1 MYREMR
7 SIEIIKQHRKEKEKS
22 PILNTLPLGDKA
34 MTTSKRPETP
44 LTSDSTDSLYL
55 WWYQPWG
62 EAIGSAVKI
71 QGVWLETCNDVAR
84 HELEFLSTM
93 ATSCNKL
100 TNCMLGLGGQLTL
113 ASMASCY
120 HEIGSDMAAA
130 TSKRARMVSELSDE
144 FIERIWREI

>member
-1 MYREMR
+1 MKK
-7 SIEIIKQHRKEKEKS
+7 SKQ
-22 PILNTLPLGDKA
+22 L
-34 MTTSKRPETP
+34 ETP
-44 LTSDSTDSLYL
+44 LQPASTDSPYL

-62 EAIGSAVKI
+62 EAIDSAVKL
-71 QGVWLETCNDVAR
+71 QGIWLETCNDIAR

-120 HEIGSDMAAA
+120 HDIGSDMAEA
-130 TSKRARMVSELSDE
+130 TLKRTRMVSELSDD
-144 FIERIWREI
+144 FIERIWSEI